1 MDNSDKGKKTNFFKL
16 KLIIFSIAII
26 IFILISNAIVKYNEN
41 EVYNEISNAEL
52 LSLNNINS
60 FAENRLSYVSN
71 DIYFLR
77 DVYEEYKNNKTLK
90 FDDLE
95 IISKKFANNRIYYD
109 EFSVIDSKGKETIKL
124 NNYSRPEIIVDE
136 TLRDFSN
143 ESWFLEFLNTKNDL
157 YISQISLSVE
167 KRMVEMP
174 YRPIIKFYIKVY
186 KDQNVDEIIS
196 VTYNLNEIIR
206 RIAKESQNEFG
217 YMEFLDKKGNYI
229 YSIKRSNEFGFLFED
244 KDNISLEKNN
254 KSLWDKI
261 VFDGGNGRYIS
272 QNRDLYVYKKIRSRN
287 FDYNLYLLYTNK
299 KELIKDKVYEISK
312 FYILTVVITI
322 FIVSILIFYALKEYL
337 LRKIYNNKLKDL
349 ALYDTLTKIPNRE
362 HFNREIEKKIE
373 EERSFS
379 LLFLDLDG
387 FKAIN
392 DTFGHH
398 IGDEVL
404 KIVSKKLVNTVKNK
418 DFVSRM
424 GGDEFT
430 ILITETKIEDI
441 KKICLRIIKNI
452 SENMDIEE
460 KNCKVGISIGVSRYP
475 NDSEDIDEIIRIA
488 DDMMYLVKS
497 KGKND
502 FKIYE

>member
-1 MDNSDKGKKTNFFKL
+1 MDGFDRQRDTNFFKL
-16 KLIIFSIAII
+16 KFIIFSIAII
-26 IFILISNAIVKYNEN
+26 MMVLISNAIIKYNEN

-60 FAENRLSYVSN
+60 FAENRLSYVNN
-71 DIYFLR
+71 DISFLR
-77 DVYEEYKNNKTLK
+77 DVYEEYKDNQSLEAL
-90 FDDLE
+90 DLQ
-95 IISKKFANNRIYYD
+95 IISKKFAENRVYYD
-109 EFSVIDSKGKETIKL
+109 EFSVIEPSGIERIRL
-124 NNYSRPEIIVDE
+124 NNYSRPEIITDDD
-136 TLRDFSN
+136 LRNFSKKK
-143 ESWFLEFLNTKNDL
+143 WFLEFLNSKNDI

-167 KRMVEMP
+167 KRMVEIP

-186 KDQNVDEIIS
+186 ANQKVEEIIS
-196 VTYNLNEIIR
+196 ITYNLNEIIR
-206 RIAKESQNEFG
+206 RIAKESQSEFG
-217 YMEFLDKKGNYI
+217 YMEFLDKKGHYI

-244 KDNISLEKNN
+244 KDNISLERKNED
-254 KSLWDKI
+254 LWNRI
-261 VFDGGNGRYIS
+261 VFDGGNGKYIS
-272 QNRDLYVYKKIRSRN
+272 KNGDLYVYKKIRSRN

-299 KELIKDKVYEISK
+299 KELIQEKVYDISR
-312 FYILTVVITI
+312 FYIIAIGIII

-337 LRKIYNNKLKDL
+337 LRKIYNNKLKNL

-362 HFNREIEKKIE
+362 YFNRELEKRIEEKK
-373 EERSFS
+373 SFS

-404 KIVSKKLVNTVKNK
+404 KIVSNKLLNSVKDK

-430 ILITETKIEDI
+430 IIMMDTKIKDI
-441 KKICLRIIKNI
+441 ENICLRIINSI
-452 SENMDIEE
+452 SEEMMIEE
-460 KNCKVGISIGVSRYP
+460 KKCKVGISVGVSIYP
-475 NDSEDIDEIIRIA
+475 NHSEDIDEIIRIA